1 MTFQAYIDNIQAKTG
16 KTPDDFHALAGARGL
31 LAAAVTATEFTDWLK
46 DDFGLGRGHA
56 MAILAVFKER
66 GWVRLTSSRS
76 KKPHG
81 GGDRQ

>member
-31 LAAAVTATEFTDWLK
+31 LTAAVTATASTDWLK
-46 DDFGLGRGHA
+46 DDFGLGHGHA

-76 KKPHG
+76 KKPRG

>member
-31 LAAAVTATEFTDWLK
+31 LTAAVTATAITDWLK
-46 DDFGLGRGHA
+46 DDFGLGHGHA

-76 KKPHG
+76 KKPRG